1 MRTASPFAGIPA
13 RIPSAMLGRLQANGL
28 PPGWPNRIPRGMLS
42 SLISAQAQRT
52 PAEFMAE
59 LTSNIEEFKDRHRG
73 DVKAMQSAVDDIHGK
88 LAAIGIMGGGGQP
101 AAAEPEYTRPFAQWF
116 RHGGDESELR
126 QANAVGD
133 RARIQAAMQS
143 GDPSQ
148 GGYLAPVEWD
158 RTIAKQLLTVSPM
171 RRIANVISTTTGGFS
186 TVWNAGGWGSGWVG
200 ETAERPQTSTPTLA
214 SVTYRAGELFA
225 QPALTQVL
233 LDDATFDIQGWL
245 ASELA
250 DTFARQEG
258 IAFLAGDGTNKP
270 RGLLQYQDPN
280 TPVHPGGNL
289 VVVPSGS
296 ASAITGDNLIDFA
309 LSLPSPY
316 RTGAR
321 WLMSSLTVA
330 IIRKLKDGQ
339 GNYLWN
345 NDYQAGQPA
354 SLLGYPVEV
363 DENMPSIAPGNTPI
377 AFGDFKRGYTINDR
391 FGTRILRDPYTVKGF
406 MLFYSTRRVGGGVTD
421 PNAIRLLKV
430 AAS

>member
-1 MRTASPFAGIPA
+1 MHTHFGPPA
-13 RIPSAMLGRLQANGL
+13 AHLPRALLSRIAANGD
-28 PPGWPNRIPRGMLS
+28 PKVMLAQ
-42 SLISAQAQRT
+42 LSAG
-52 PAEFMAE
+52 
-59 LTSNIEEFKDRHRG
+59 IEEFKAAHRG
-73 DVKAMQSAVDDIHGK
+73 DVKAMQ
-88 LAAIGIMGGGGQP
+88 AAYDEMNARIAAMGITGGAGGGAP
-101 AAAEPEYTRPFAQWF
+101 DDPSYSRPFASWF
-116 RHGGDESELR
+116 RHGTNEQDLR
-126 QANAVGD
+126 QANATGD

-148 GGYLAPVEWD
+148 GGFLAPVEWD
-158 RTIAKQLLTVSPM
+158 RKIAKQLLTVSPM
-171 RRIANVISTTTGGFS
+171 RRIANVITTTTGGFS

-200 ETAERPQTSTPTLA
+200 ETADRPQTTTPTLA
-214 SVTYRAGELFA
+214 SVTYRAGELYA
-225 QPALTQVL
+225 MPALTQIL
-233 LDDATFDIQGWL
+233 LDDAAFDIEGWL
-245 ASELA
+245 ANELA

-258 IAFLAGDGTNKP
+258 IALLAGDGTNKP
-270 RGLLQYQDPN
+270 RGLLAYQDPN
-280 TPVHPGGNL
+280 PAVHPGGNL

-296 ASAITGDNLIDFA
+296 ASAITGDSLIDFA

-330 IIRKLKDGQ
+330 TIRKLKDGQ